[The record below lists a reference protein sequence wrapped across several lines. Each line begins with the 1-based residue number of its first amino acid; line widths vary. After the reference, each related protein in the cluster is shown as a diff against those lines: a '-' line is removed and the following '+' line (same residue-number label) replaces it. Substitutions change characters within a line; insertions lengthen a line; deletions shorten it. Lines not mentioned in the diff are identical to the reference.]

1 MQPIRN
7 AQQGGQQLEAIL
19 LKQLL
24 QESKVLQG
32 GATAGSG
39 LYAEMFCEALANAV
53 AQGGGLGIAQLVEG
67 SFANLEETYDES
79 AGLSGPNLQGGYLVP
94 GAESTSAAPTAEPSE
109 KPRVSSPYGQRVDPI
124 NGTQRFHSGI
134 DVAAEE
140 GASIIALSSG
150 VVRQAGRRGAYGNA
164 VEIDTG
170 RGLSMLY
177 GHASQLAV
185 EEGERVEKGQVIGAV
200 GHTGRATGPHLH
212 FEVRKDGVTTNP
224 ESTLNRLGERADV
237 MIGRK
242 TQHFGNGDKP

>member
-7 AQQGGQQLEAIL
+7 AQDGSQQLESIL

-32 GATAGSG
+32 GSTAGSG

-53 AQGGGLGIAQLVEG
+53 AQGGGLGIAELVEG
-67 SFANLEETYDES
+67 SFDSLEETYDDTLGQS
-79 AGLSGPNLQGGYLVP
+79 DPNVQGGYLVP
-94 GAESTSAAPTAEPSE
+94 GTESKTAPQAEPSE
-109 KPRVSSPYGQRVDPI
+109 KPRISSPYGERIDPI
-124 NGTQRFHSGI
+124 NGNKRFHSGI

-140 GASIIALSSG
+140 GASILALSSG
-150 VVRQAGRRGAYGNA
+150 VVRRAGTRGAYGNA
-164 VEIDTG
+164 VEIETG
-170 RGLSMLY
+170 RGISMLY
-177 GHASQLAV
+177 GHASRLAV
-185 EEGERVEKGQVIGAV
+185 KEGEKIEKGQVIGAV

-212 FEVRKDGVTTNP
+212 FEVRLDGVTTNP
-224 ESTLNRLGERADV
+224 QSTLNRLGERADV